1 MKETRTVQRR
11 ERIGK
16 ILVVDDEPVVCRS
29 CARALAPEGYFVET
43 ADNGR
48 EGIEKAA
55 SGDFDVVV
63 VDLKMAQVDGM
74 QVLQNIKAAQPEVE
88 VIVITGHSTVSTAV
102 KAMKLGA
109 IDYLPKPFTPDELCV
124 VVAKAMEKKKL
135 VAENQYLKEELEE
148 RFSFD
153 SLIGQN
159 KGMREVYKLVK
170 KVAPTNT
177 TVLISGESGTGKELL
192 AKAIHHNSTRN
203 HRQFL
208 PADCSALAPTLLE
221 SELFGH
227 VKGSF
232 TGATTDK
239 PGLFELADG
248 GTLFLDE
255 VGNLSL
261 EIQGKLLRVLEEGE
275 FKRVGGTE
283 QKRVDVRLIA
293 ATNRDL
299 DELTRQGAFREDL
312 FYRINVFPISL
323 PPLRERRDDI
333 PLLAWHF
340 LKSYRQEIGKDIQG
354 FSQEVMDR
362 LVSAPWPGNVRELK
376 NMIER
381 LAITAEGTII
391 GEEHLPLSFSRAT
404 DGAVLIQTPETWHD
418 LKEIKKRLR
427 VAAVDPIEK
436 SFLLQALERN
446 DWNITNAAREAGLL
460 NPNFHALMRKHGIKG
475 PRQQRAMLK
484 K

>member
-1 MKETRTVQRR
+1 MNQTRTVQHEQGTGR
-11 ERIGK
+11 

-29 CARALAPEGYFVET
+29 CARALSPEGYSVET
-43 ADNGR
+43 VDNGR
-48 EGIEKAA
+48 EGIEKAV

-74 QVLQNIKAAQPEVE
+74 QVLQSIKAAQPEVE
-88 VIVITGHSTVSTAV
+88 VVVITGHSTVSTAV

-124 VVAKAMEKKKL
+124 VVGKAMEKKKL
-135 VAENQYLKEELEE
+135 VAENLYLKEELEE
-148 RFSFD
+148 KFSFGN
-153 SLIGQN
+153 LIGQN
-159 KGMREVYKLVK
+159 KGMREVYNLVR

-177 TVLISGESGTGKELL
+177 TVLICGESGTGKELL
-192 AKAIHHNSTRN
+192 ARAIHHNSTRSP
-203 HRQFL
+203 RQFI
-208 PADCSALAPTLLE
+208 PSDCSVLAPTLLE

-227 VKGSF
+227 TKGSF
-232 TGATTDK
+232 TGATADR

-255 VGNLSL
+255 IGNLSL

-293 ATNRDL
+293 ATNRNL
-299 DELTRQGAFREDL
+299 EELTRQGAFREDL
-312 FYRINVFPISL
+312 FYRINVFPITL
-323 PPLRERRDDI
+323 PPLRERKDDI

-340 LKSYRQEIGKDIQG
+340 LKSYRQELGKDIEG
-354 FSQEVMDR
+354 FSQDLMDR
-362 LVSAPWPGNVRELK
+362 LISAPWPGNVRELK

-381 LAITAEGTII
+381 LAITADGKTI
-391 GEEHLPLSFSRAT
+391 GVEHLPASFLRAT
-404 DGAVLIQTPETWHD
+404 ADAVLSRTPETWQD

-436 SFLLQALERN
+436 CFLLQTLERN
-446 DWNITNAAREAGLL
+446 DWNITKAAKEAGLL

-475 PRQQRAMLK
+475 PRQRRAMSK
-484 K
+484 P